1 MKCSHCQLEFKES
14 ELFKEVINHKELYFC
29 CTGCARVYAL
39 LLDLNL
45 ESFYDKLNDSTL
57 APVTPQ
63 DSMSALELEQA
74 LEENNK
80 GDFILNLLL
89 EKTHCNA
96 CLWLNQKVLE
106 RLKGV
111 KKVSVNF
118 TTHHLQI
125 VFDKSLNPKEIVQKI
140 ESLGYGAKI
149 YNAKNY
155 ALKAQK
161 EQRSYLLTLSVGFFA
176 TMNLMFIAIAKYAS
190 YGGASYGGAS
200 YGGASYGG
208 ASYGAGMDK
217 LMQRNLDLV
226 SLFLSL
232 LVLVVVGRFFIKGAF
247 YGLKNGVLGMD
258 LSVSFGALSAFV
270 YSIYAMLVS
279 QETYFEASSTILTLV
294 FGSKFLEL
302 KAKLFANEK
311 CLALESHEIHSVIVV
326 ENGKQIEKHPKDVAI
341 GSVVLV
347 PSGAKIALDGVL
359 LNHASV
365 DASLISGEFKPLEL
379 GVNDQILG
387 GYVNVGV
394 PFSYQVSADFQ
405 NSRLSSL
412 LETLKKSF
420 LEKPLIES
428 SANKIADI
436 FSKAVLFLAFISF
449 LLWQFGLGGNFEK
462 ALMVCISVLVIS
474 CPCAFALATP
484 IALVIGV
491 FKNPLIV
498 FKEALFLE
506 TLAKVKKIFIDKTG
520 TLTQKEVLLK
530 EKIIYEEFD
539 ERLLKS
545 LLKVREHL
553 AHSAILK
560 SLDSDEVSL
569 EKIEFFAHGLKANYH
584 NETLLV
590 GSLKF
595 LNAMGVNIKAKES
608 ANIMVGFAKN
618 KTLCALFI
626 LEERL
631 KNNAKEVIQ
640 FLQNKGLELEILS
653 GDNESS
659 VKECAKKLGISN
671 YHANLTPEDKAQ
683 IINSYKGVCA
693 MIGDGNNDALALKQ
707 ASVSLGFEK
716 SALSKSAC
724 DILLLEENLSLLRK
738 AFDNAQKVYQVVLQN
753 IVLSLIY
760 NAILIPVAMLG
771 YINPLI
777 ASLSMSASSLLVV
790 LNSLRLKRS

>member
-57 APVTPQ
+57 APVKPQ

-155 ALKAQK
+155 ALKTQK

-190 YGGASYGGAS
+190 YGSASYGS
-200 YGGASYGG
+200 

-302 KAKLFANEK
+302 KARLFANEK

-341 GSVVLV
+341 GSVVWV
-347 PSGAKIALDGVL
+347 PSGAKIALDGAL
-359 LNHASV
+359 LNSASV

-379 GVNDQILG
+379 EVNDQILG
-387 GYVNVGV
+387 GYVNVGA
-394 PFSYQVSADFQ
+394 PFSYQVSANFQ

-608 ANIMVGFAKN
+608 ANIVVGFAKN

-640 FLQNKGLELEILS
+640 ALQDKGLELEILS
-653 GDNESS
+653 GDNENS

-671 YHANLTPEDKAQ
+671 YCANLTPEDKAQ
-683 IINSYKGVCA
+683 IISSYKGVCA

-724 DILLLEENLSLLRK
+724 DILLLEEDLSLLKK

-777 ASLSMSASSLLVV
+777 ASLSMSGSSLLVV

>member
-39 LLDLNL
+39 LSDLNL

-80 GDFILNLLL
+80 SDFILNLLL

-190 YGGASYGGAS
+190 YG
-200 YGGASYGG
+200 
-208 ASYGAGMDK
+208 AGMDK

-302 KAKLFANEK
+302 KARLFANEK

-379 GVNDQILG
+379 EVNDQILG

-394 PFSYQVSADFQ
+394 PFSYQVSTNFQ

-545 LLKVREHL
+545 LLKTREHL

-683 IINSYKGVCA
+683 IISSYKGVCA

-724 DILLLEENLSLLRK
+724 DILLLEEDLSLLKK

>member
-29 CTGCARVYAL
+29 CMGCARVYAL

-80 GDFILNLLL
+80 SDFILNLLL

-106 RLKGV
+106 RLNGV

-125 VFDKSLNPKEIVQKI
+125 VFDKSLNPKEIIQKI

-190 YGGASYGGAS
+190 YGSTSYGTASYS
-200 YGGASYGG
+200 S
-208 ASYGAGMDK
+208 GMDK

-270 YSIYAMLVS
+270 YSLYAMLVS

-302 KAKLFANEK
+302 KARLFANEK

-341 GSVVLV
+341 GSVVWV

-359 LNHASV
+359 LNNASV

-379 GVNDQILG
+379 GVNDLILG

-394 PFSYQVSADFQ
+394 PFSYQVSATFQ

-428 SANKIADI
+428 SANQIADI
-436 FSKAVLFLAFISF
+436 FSKAVLFLAFVSF

-530 EKIIYEEFD
+530 EKIIHEEFD

-545 LLKVREHL
+545 LLKTREHL
-553 AHSAILK
+553 AHSSILK
-560 SLDSDEVSL
+560 TLNGDEVDL
-569 EKIEFFAHGLKANYH
+569 EKIEFFAHGLKANYQ

-595 LNAMGVNIKAKES
+595 LNAMGVDIKTKES

-631 KNNAKEVIQ
+631 KTNAKEVIQ
-640 FLQNKGLELEILS
+640 ALQNQGLELEILS

-659 VKECAKKLGISN
+659 VKECAKKLGISK

-683 IINSYKGVCA
+683 IISSYKGVCA
-693 MIGDGNNDALALKQ
+693 MVGDGNNDALALKQ

-724 DILLLEENLSLLRK
+724 DILLLEEDLSLLEK

-760 NAILIPVAMLG
+760 NAVLIPVAMLG

>member
-14 ELFKEVINHKELYFC
+14 ELFKEVIHHKELYFC
-29 CTGCARVYAL
+29 CAGCARVYAL

-125 VFDKSLNPKEIVQKI
+125 VFDKSLNPKEIIQKI

-200 YGGASYGG
+200 YGS
-208 ASYGAGMDK
+208 GMDK

-270 YSIYAMLVS
+270 YSVYAMLVS

-302 KAKLFANEK
+302 KARLFANEK

-326 ENGKQIEKHPKDVAI
+326 ENGKQVEKHPKDVAI
-341 GSVVLV
+341 GSVVWV

-359 LNHASV
+359 LSNASV

-379 GVNDQILG
+379 GVNDPILG

-394 PFSYQVSADFQ
+394 PFSYQVSANFQ

-428 SANKIADI
+428 STNQIADI
-436 FSKAVLFLAFISF
+436 FSKAVLFLAFVSF

-530 EKIIYEEFD
+530 EKIIYKEFD

-545 LLKVREHL
+545 LLKTREHL

-560 SLDSDEVSL
+560 TLDGDEVSL
-569 EKIEFFAHGLKANYH
+569 EKIEFFAHGLKASYQNQ
-584 NETLLV
+584 TLLV

-595 LNAMGVNIKAKES
+595 LNAMGVDIKTKES

-631 KNNAKEVIQ
+631 KANAKEVIQ
-640 FLQNKGLELEILS
+640 ALQNKGLELEILS

-659 VKECAKKLGISN
+659 VKECAKKLGISK
-671 YHANLTPEDKAQ
+671 YHAHLTPEDKAQ
-683 IINSYKGVCA
+683 IISSYQGVCA
-693 MIGDGNNDALALKQ
+693 MIGDGNNDALALKK

-724 DILLLEENLSLLRK
+724 DILLLEEDLSLLEK
-738 AFDNAQKVYQVVLQN
+738 AFHNAQKVYQVVLQN

-760 NAILIPVAMLG
+760 NAVLIPVAMLG

-777 ASLSMSASSLLVV
+777 ASLSMSTSSLLVV

>member
-14 ELFKEVINHKELYFC
+14 ELFKETINHRELHFC
-29 CTGCARVYAL
+29 CAGCARVYAL

-80 GDFILNLLL
+80 GELILNLLL

-125 VFDKSLNPKEIVQKI
+125 VFEKSLDPKEIIQKI

-149 YNAKNY
+149 YNAQNY
-155 ALKAQK
+155 TLKAQK

-190 YGGASYGGAS
+190 YGSASYGTAS
-200 YGGASYGG
+200 YS
-208 ASYGAGMDK
+208 SGMDK

-270 YSIYAMLVS
+270 YSLYAMLVS

-302 KAKLFANEK
+302 KARLFANEK

-341 GSVVLV
+341 GSVVWV

-359 LNHASV
+359 LNNASV

-379 GVNDQILG
+379 GVNDPILG

-394 PFSYQVSADFQ
+394 PFSYQVSATFQ

-420 LEKPLIES
+420 LEKSLIES
-428 SANKIADI
+428 SANQIADI
-436 FSKAVLFLAFISF
+436 FSKAVLFLAFVSF

-462 ALMVCISVLVIS
+462 ALMVCVSVLVIS

-530 EKIIYEEFD
+530 EKIIHEEFD

-545 LLKVREHL
+545 LLKTREHL

-560 SLDSDEVSL
+560 TLNGDEVDL
-569 EKIEFFAHGLKANYH
+569 EKIEFFAHGLKASYQ

-595 LNAMGVNIKAKES
+595 LNAMGVDLKVKES

-631 KNNAKEVIQ
+631 KANAKEVIQ
-640 FLQNKGLELEILS
+640 ALQNKGLELEILS

-659 VKECAKKLGISN
+659 VKECAKKLGISK
-671 YHANLTPEDKAQ
+671 YHAHLTPEDKVQ
-683 IINSYKGVCA
+683 IISSYRGVCA
-693 MIGDGNNDALALKQ
+693 MVGDGNNDALALKK

-724 DILLLEENLSLLRK
+724 DILLLEEDLSLLEK
-738 AFDNAQKVYQVVLQN
+738 AFHNAQKVYQVVLQN

-760 NAILIPVAMLG
+760 NAVLIPVAMLG

>member
-80 GDFILNLLL
+80 SDFILNLLL

-106 RLKGV
+106 RLGGV

-125 VFDKSLNPKEIVQKI
+125 VFEKSLDPKEIVQKI

-200 YGGASYGG
+200 YGGASYG
-208 ASYGAGMDK
+208 SGMDK

-270 YSIYAMLVS
+270 YSLYAMLVS

-302 KAKLFANEK
+302 KARLFANEK

-341 GSVVLV
+341 GSVVWV

-359 LNHASV
+359 LNNASV

-379 GVNDQILG
+379 EVNDPILG

-394 PFSYQVSADFQ
+394 PFSYQVSANFQ
-405 NSRLSSL
+405 NSRLSGL

-428 SANKIADI
+428 SANQIADI
-436 FSKAVLFLAFISF
+436 FSKAVLFLAFVSF
-449 LLWQFGLGGNFEK
+449 LLWQFGLGGDFEK

-545 LLKVREHL
+545 LLKTREHL

-560 SLDSDEVSL
+560 SLDGDEVNL
-569 EKIEFFAHGLKANYH
+569 EKIEFFAHGLKASYQ

-608 ANIMVGFAKN
+608 TNIMVGFAKN

-631 KNNAKEVIQ
+631 KANAKEVIQ
-640 FLQNKGLELEILS
+640 ALQNQGLELEILS

-659 VKECAKKLGISN
+659 VKECAKKLGISK

-683 IINSYKGVCA
+683 IISSYKGVCA

-724 DILLLEENLSLLRK
+724 DILLLEEDLSLLEK
-738 AFDNAQKVYQVVLQN
+738 AFHNAQKVYQVVLQN

-790 LNSLRLKRS
+790 LNSLRLKRT

>member
-14 ELFKEVINHKELYFC
+14 ELFKEVIHHKELYFC
-29 CTGCARVYAL
+29 CTGCARVYTL

-125 VFDKSLNPKEIVQKI
+125 VFDKSLNPKEIIQKI

-155 ALKAQK
+155 TLKAQK

-190 YGGASYGGAS
+190 YGS
-200 YGGASYGG
+200 
-208 ASYGAGMDK
+208 GMDK

-302 KAKLFANEK
+302 KARLFANEK

-326 ENGKQIEKHPKDVAI
+326 ENDKQIEKHPKDVAI
-341 GSVVLV
+341 GSVVWV

-359 LNHASV
+359 LNSASV

-379 GVNDQILG
+379 GVNDPILG

-394 PFSYQVSADFQ
+394 PFSYQVSANFQ

-428 SANKIADI
+428 SANQIADI
-436 FSKAVLFLAFISF
+436 FSKAVLFLAFVSF

-539 ERLLKS
+539 GRLLKS
-545 LLKVREHL
+545 LLKTREHL
-553 AHSAILK
+553 AHNAILK
-560 SLDSDEVSL
+560 TLDGDEVSL
-569 EKIEFFAHGLKANYH
+569 EKIEFFAHGLKANYQ

-595 LNAMGVNIKAKES
+595 LKSMGVDLKTKES

-631 KNNAKEVIQ
+631 KANAKEVIQ
-640 FLQNKGLELEILS
+640 ALQNKGLELEILS

-659 VKECAKKLGISN
+659 VKECAKKLGISK
-671 YHANLTPEDKAQ
+671 YHAHLTPEDKAQ
-683 IINSYKGVCA
+683 IISSYQGVCA
-693 MIGDGNNDALALKQ
+693 MVGDGNNDALALKQ

-716 SALSKSAC
+716 STLSKSAC
-724 DILLLEENLSLLRK
+724 DILLLEEDLSLLEK
-738 AFDNAQKVYQVVLQN
+738 AFHNAQKVYQVVLQN

-790 LNSLRLKRS
+790 LNSLRLKRT

>member
-39 LLDLNL
+39 LSDLNL

-80 GDFILNLLL
+80 SDFILNLLL

-190 YGGASYGGAS
+190 YG
-200 YGGASYGG
+200 
-208 ASYGAGMDK
+208 AGMDK

-302 KAKLFANEK
+302 KARLFANEK

-326 ENGKQIEKHPKDVAI
+326 ENGKQIEKHPKDVAV

-347 PSGAKIALDGVL
+347 PSGTKIALDGVL
-359 LNHASV
+359 LNSASV

-394 PFSYQVSADFQ
+394 PFSYQVSANFQ

-462 ALMVCISVLVIS
+462 ALMACISVLVIS

-560 SLDSDEVSL
+560 SLDSDEVGL
-569 EKIEFFAHGLKANYH
+569 EKIEFFAHGLKADYH
-584 NETLLV
+584 DETLLV

-683 IINSYKGVCA
+683 TISSYKGVCA

-724 DILLLEENLSLLRK
+724 DILLLEEDLSLLKK

-777 ASLSMSASSLLVV
+777 ASLSMSTSSLLVV

>member
-80 GDFILNLLL
+80 SELILNLLL

-125 VFDKSLNPKEIVQKI
+125 VFDKSLNPKEIIQKI

-190 YGGASYGGAS
+190 YGSASYGGAS
-200 YGGASYGG
+200 YGT
-208 ASYGAGMDK
+208 GMDK

-247 YGLKNGVLGMD
+247 YGIKNGVLGMD

-270 YSIYAMLVS
+270 YSLYAMLVS

-302 KAKLFANEK
+302 KARLFANEK

-326 ENGKQIEKHPKDVAI
+326 EKDKQIEKHPKDVAI
-341 GSVVLV
+341 GSVVWV

-359 LNHASV
+359 LNNASV

-379 GVNDQILG
+379 GVNDPILG

-394 PFSYQVSADFQ
+394 PFSYQVSATFQ

-428 SANKIADI
+428 SANQIADI
-436 FSKAVLFLAFISF
+436 FSKAVLFLAFVSF
-449 LLWQFGLGGNFEK
+449 LLWQFGLGGSFEK

-545 LLKVREHL
+545 LLKTKEHL
-553 AHSAILK
+553 AHNAILK
-560 SLDSDEVSL
+560 TLHVDEVNL
-569 EKIEFFAHGLKANYH
+569 EKIEFFAHGLKASYQ

-618 KTLCALFI
+618 ETLCALFI

-631 KNNAKEVIQ
+631 KANAKEVIQ
-640 FLQNKGLELEILS
+640 ALQNKGLELEILS

-659 VKECAKKLGISN
+659 VKECAKKLGISK
-671 YHANLTPEDKAQ
+671 YHAHLTPEDKAQ
-683 IINSYKGVCA
+683 IISSYKGVCA

-724 DILLLEENLSLLRK
+724 DILLLEEDLSLLEK
-738 AFDNAQKVYQVVLQN
+738 AFHNAQKVYQVVLQN

-790 LNSLRLKRS
+790 LNSLRLKCS

>member
-14 ELFKEVINHKELYFC
+14 ELFKETINHKELHFC

-63 DSMSALELEQA
+63 DPMNILELEQA

-80 GDFILNLLL
+80 SDFILNLLL

-106 RLKGV
+106 RLSGV

-125 VFDKSLNPKEIVQKI
+125 VFDKSLNPKEIIQKI

-190 YGGASYGGAS
+190 YGS
-200 YGGASYGG
+200 
-208 ASYGAGMDK
+208 GMDK

-270 YSIYAMLVS
+270 YSVYAMLVS

-302 KAKLFANEK
+302 KARLFANEK

-341 GSVVLV
+341 GSVVWV

-359 LNHASV
+359 LSNASV

-379 GVNDQILG
+379 GVNDPILG

-394 PFSYQVSADFQ
+394 PFSYQVSANFQ

-428 SANKIADI
+428 SANQIADI
-436 FSKAVLFLAFISF
+436 FSKAVLFLAFVSF

-539 ERLLKS
+539 GRLLKS
-545 LLKVREHL
+545 LLKTREHL

-560 SLDSDEVSL
+560 SLDGDEVNL
-569 EKIEFFAHGLKANYH
+569 EKIEFFAHGLKASYQ

-595 LNAMGVNIKAKES
+595 LNAMGVDLKVKEG

-631 KNNAKEVIQ
+631 KANAKEVIQ
-640 FLQNKGLELEILS
+640 ALQNKGLELEILS

-659 VKECAKKLGISN
+659 VKECAKKLGISK
-671 YHANLTPEDKAQ
+671 YHAHLTPEDKAQ
-683 IINSYKGVCA
+683 IISSYKGVCA
-693 MIGDGNNDALALKQ
+693 MVGDGNNDALALKQ

-724 DILLLEENLSLLRK
+724 DILLLEEDLSLLEK
-738 AFDNAQKVYQVVLQN
+738 AFHNAQKVYQVVLQN

-777 ASLSMSASSLLVV
+777 ASLSMSGSSLLVV
-790 LNSLRLKRS
+790 LNSLRLKHS

>member
-14 ELFKEVINHKELYFC
+14 ELFKETINYKELHFC

-63 DSMSALELEQA
+63 DPMNILELEQA

-80 GDFILNLLL
+80 GELILNLLL

-125 VFDKSLNPKEIVQKI
+125 VFDRSLNPKEIIQKI

-149 YNAKNY
+149 YNAQNY
-155 ALKAQK
+155 TLKAQK

-190 YGGASYGGAS
+190 YGSASYGGAN
-200 YGGASYGG
+200 YGT
-208 ASYGAGMDK
+208 GMDK

-270 YSIYAMLVS
+270 YSVYAMLVS

-302 KAKLFANEK
+302 KARLFANEK
-311 CLALESHEIHSVIVV
+311 CLALESHEIHSVIIV

-341 GSVVLV
+341 GSVVWV

-379 GVNDQILG
+379 GVNDPILG

-394 PFSYQVSADFQ
+394 PFSYQVSANFQ

-428 SANKIADI
+428 SANQIADI
-436 FSKAVLFLAFISF
+436 FSKAVLFLAFVSF

-539 ERLLKS
+539 GRLLKS
-545 LLKVREHL
+545 LLKTREHL

-560 SLDSDEVSL
+560 SLDGDEVDL
-569 EKIEFFAHGLKANYH
+569 EKIEFFAHGLKANYQ

-595 LNAMGVNIKAKES
+595 LKSMGVDIKAKES
-608 ANIMVGFAKN
+608 ANIIVGFAKN

-631 KNNAKEVIQ
+631 KANAKEVIQ
-640 FLQNKGLELEILS
+640 ALQNKGLELEILS

-659 VKECAKKLGISN
+659 VKECAKKLGISK
-671 YHANLTPEDKAQ
+671 YHAHLTPEDKAQ
-683 IINSYKGVCA
+683 IISSYQGVCA
-693 MIGDGNNDALALKQ
+693 MVGDGNNDALALKQ

-724 DILLLEENLSLLRK
+724 DILLLEEDLSLLEK

-790 LNSLRLKRS
+790 LNSLRLKRT

>member
-14 ELFKEVINHKELYFC
+14 DLFKETINHKELHFC
-29 CTGCARVYAL
+29 CAGCARVYAL
-39 LLDLNL
+39 LTDLNL

-63 DSMSALELEQA
+63 DPMNILELEQA

-80 GDFILNLLL
+80 GELILNLLL

-125 VFDKSLNPKEIVQKI
+125 VFDKSLNPKEIIQKI

-149 YNAKNY
+149 YNVQNY
-155 ALKAQK
+155 TLKAQK

-190 YGGASYGGAS
+190 YGS
-200 YGGASYGG
+200 
-208 ASYGAGMDK
+208 ASYGAASYSSGMDK

-302 KAKLFANEK
+302 KARLFANEK

-341 GSVVLV
+341 GSVVWV

-359 LNHASV
+359 LNNASV

-379 GVNDQILG
+379 GVNDPILG

-394 PFSYQVSADFQ
+394 PFSYQVSANFQ

-428 SANKIADI
+428 SANQIADI
-436 FSKAVLFLAFISF
+436 FSKAVLFLAFVSF

-530 EKIIYEEFD
+530 EKIIYKEFD
-539 ERLLKS
+539 GRLLKS
-545 LLKVREHL
+545 LLKTREHL

-560 SLDSDEVSL
+560 TLNGDEVDL
-569 EKIEFFAHGLKANYH
+569 EKIEFFAHGLKANYQ

-595 LNAMGVNIKAKES
+595 LKSMGVDLKVKES

-631 KNNAKEVIQ
+631 KTNAKEVIQ
-640 FLQNKGLELEILS
+640 TLQNQGLELEILS

-659 VKECAKKLGISN
+659 VKECAKKLGISK

-683 IINSYKGVCA
+683 TISSYKGVCA
-693 MIGDGNNDALALKQ
+693 MVGDGNNDALALKK

-724 DILLLEENLSLLRK
+724 DILLLEEDLSLLEK
-738 AFDNAQKVYQVVLQN
+738 AFHNAQKVYQVVLQN

-760 NAILIPVAMLG
+760 NAVLIPVAMLG

>member
-63 DSMSALELEQA
+63 DSMNALELEQA

-80 GDFILNLLL
+80 SDFILNLLL

-190 YGGASYGGAS
+190 YGGASYGGANH
-200 YGGASYGG
+200 
-208 ASYGAGMDK
+208 GAGMDK

-247 YGLKNGVLGMD
+247 YGLKNDVLGMD

-270 YSIYAMLVS
+270 YSVYAMLVS

-302 KAKLFANEK
+302 KARLFANEK

-326 ENGKQIEKHPKDVAI
+326 ENGKQTEKHPKDVAI
-341 GSVVLV
+341 GSVVWV

-379 GVNDQILG
+379 GVNDPILG
-387 GYVNVGV
+387 GYVNVGA
-394 PFSYQVSADFQ
+394 PFSYQVSANFQ

-436 FSKAVLFLAFISF
+436 FSKAVLFLAFVSF

-545 LLKVREHL
+545 LLKTREHL

-560 SLDSDEVSL
+560 SLDGDEVSL
-569 EKIEFFAHGLKANYH
+569 ETIEFFAHGLKASYQ

-618 KTLCALFI
+618 ETLCALFI

-631 KNNAKEVIQ
+631 KANAKEVVQ
-640 FLQNKGLELEILS
+640 ALQNKGLELEILS

-659 VKECAKKLGISN
+659 VKECAKKLGISK
-671 YHANLTPEDKAQ
+671 YHAHLTPEDKAQ
-683 IINSYKGVCA
+683 IISSYKGVCA
-693 MIGDGNNDALALKQ
+693 MVGDGNNDALALKQ

-724 DILLLEENLSLLRK
+724 DILLLEEDLSLLKK

-760 NAILIPVAMLG
+760 NAVLIPVAMLG

>member
-14 ELFKEVINHKELYFC
+14 ELFKEVINHKELHFC

-63 DSMSALELEQA
+63 DSMNALELEQA

-80 GDFILNLLL
+80 SDFILNLLL

-106 RLKGV
+106 RLSGV

-125 VFDKSLNPKEIVQKI
+125 VFDKSLNPKEIIQKI

-200 YGGASYGG
+200 YGT
-208 ASYGAGMDK
+208 GMDK

-270 YSIYAMLVS
+270 YSVYAMLVS

-302 KAKLFANEK
+302 KARLFANEK

-326 ENGKQIEKHPKDVAI
+326 EKDKQIEKHPKDVAI
-341 GSVVLV
+341 GSVVWV

-359 LNHASV
+359 LNNASV

-379 GVNDQILG
+379 GVNDPILG
-387 GYVNVGV
+387 GYVNVGA
-394 PFSYQVSADFQ
+394 PFSYQVSANFQ
-405 NSRLSSL
+405 NSRLSGL

-428 SANKIADI
+428 SANQIADI

-449 LLWQFGLGGNFEK
+449 LLWQFGLGGDFEK

-530 EKIIYEEFD
+530 EKIIYKEFD

-545 LLKVREHL
+545 LLKTREHL
-553 AHSAILK
+553 AHNAILK
-560 SLDSDEVSL
+560 TLNSDEVNL
-569 EKIEFFAHGLKANYH
+569 EKIEFFAHGLKANYQ

-595 LNAMGVNIKAKES
+595 LNAMGVNIKTKES

-631 KNNAKEVIQ
+631 KANAKEVIQ
-640 FLQNKGLELEILS
+640 ALQNKGLELEILS

-659 VKECAKKLGISN
+659 VKECAKKLGISK
-671 YHANLTPEDKAQ
+671 YHAHLTPEDKAQ
-683 IINSYKGVCA
+683 IVSSYQGVCA
-693 MIGDGNNDALALKQ
+693 MVGDGNNDALALKQ

-724 DILLLEENLSLLRK
+724 DILLLEEDLSLLEK
-738 AFDNAQKVYQVVLQN
+738 AFHNAQKVYQVVLQN

-790 LNSLRLKRS
+790 LNSLRLKRP

>member
-14 ELFKEVINHKELYFC
+14 ELFKETINHKELYFC

-106 RLKGV
+106 RLSGV

-125 VFDKSLNPKEIVQKI
+125 VFDKSLNPKEIIQKI

-149 YNAKNY
+149 YNAQNY
-155 ALKAQK
+155 TLKVQK

-190 YGGASYGGAS
+190 YGS
-200 YGGASYGG
+200 
-208 ASYGAGMDK
+208 GMDK

-270 YSIYAMLVS
+270 YSLYAMLVS

-302 KAKLFANEK
+302 KARLFANEK
-311 CLALESHEIHSVIVV
+311 CLALESHEIHSVIIV
-326 ENGKQIEKHPKDVAI
+326 EKDKQIEKHPKDVAI
-341 GSVVLV
+341 GSVVWV

-379 GVNDQILG
+379 GVNDPILG

-394 PFSYQVSADFQ
+394 PFSYQVSATFQ
-405 NSRLSSL
+405 NSRLSGL

-428 SANKIADI
+428 STNQIADI
-436 FSKAVLFLAFISF
+436 FSKAVLFLAFVSF
-449 LLWQFGLGGNFEK
+449 LLWQFGLGGDFEK

-530 EKIIYEEFD
+530 EKIIYEGFD

-545 LLKVREHL
+545 LLKTREHL

-560 SLDSDEVSL
+560 SLDGDEVSL
-569 EKIEFFAHGLKANYH
+569 EKIEFFAHGLKANYR

-631 KNNAKEVIQ
+631 KNNAKEVVQ
-640 FLQNKGLELEILS
+640 ALQNKGLELEILS

-659 VKECAKKLGISN
+659 VKECAKKLGISK
-671 YHANLTPEDKAQ
+671 YHAHLTPEDKAQ
-683 IINSYKGVCA
+683 VISSYQGVCA
-693 MIGDGNNDALALKQ
+693 MVGDGNNDALALKQ

-724 DILLLEENLSLLRK
+724 DILLLEEDLSLLEK

>member
-39 LLDLNL
+39 LSDLNL

-63 DSMSALELEQA
+63 DSMSALELEQT

-106 RLKGV
+106 RLSGV

-125 VFDKSLNPKEIVQKI
+125 VFEKSLNPKEIIQKI

-190 YGGASYGGAS
+190 YGGASYGGAN
-200 YGGASYGG
+200 YGT
-208 ASYGAGMDK
+208 GMDK

-302 KAKLFANEK
+302 KARLFANEK

-347 PSGAKIALDGVL
+347 PSGAKIALDGAL

-394 PFSYQVSADFQ
+394 PFSYQVSANFQ

-436 FSKAVLFLAFISF
+436 FSKVVLFLAFISF

-560 SLDSDEVSL
+560 SLDSDEVHL

-618 KTLCALFI
+618 KTLCALFV

-640 FLQNKGLELEILS
+640 ALQDKGLELEILS
-653 GDNESS
+653 GDNENS
-659 VKECAKKLGISN
+659 VKECAKKLGISK
-671 YHANLTPEDKAQ
+671 YHAHLTPEDKAQ
-683 IINSYKGVCA
+683 TISSYKGVCA
-693 MIGDGNNDALALKQ
+693 MVGDGNNDALALKQ

-724 DILLLEENLSLLRK
+724 DILLLEEDLSLLKK

>member
-14 ELFKEVINHKELYFC
+14 DLFKETINHKELYFC

-63 DSMSALELEQA
+63 DSMNALELEQA

-80 GDFILNLLL
+80 GELILNLLL

-155 ALKAQK
+155 TLKAQK

-190 YGGASYGGAS
+190 YGSASYGGAS
-200 YGGASYGG
+200 YGT
-208 ASYGAGMDK
+208 GMDK

-294 FGSKFLEL
+294 FDSKFLEL
-302 KAKLFANEK
+302 KARLFANEK

-341 GSVVLV
+341 GSVVWV

-359 LNHASV
+359 LNSASV

-379 GVNDQILG
+379 GVNDPILG

-394 PFSYQVSADFQ
+394 PFSYQVSANFQ

-420 LEKPLIES
+420 LEKPLIEG

-436 FSKAVLFLAFISF
+436 FSKAVLFLAFVSF
-449 LLWQFGLGGNFEK
+449 LLWQFGLGGDFEK

-506 TLAKVKKIFIDKTG
+506 TLAKVEKIFIDKTG

-539 ERLLKS
+539 GRLLKS
-545 LLKVREHL
+545 LLKTREHL

-560 SLDSDEVSL
+560 SLDSDEVNL
-569 EKIEFFAHGLKANYH
+569 ETIEFFAHGLKASYQ

-595 LNAMGVNIKAKES
+595 LNAMGVDTPMKES

-631 KNNAKEVIQ
+631 KNNAKEVVQ
-640 FLQNKGLELEILS
+640 ALQNKGLELEILS

-659 VKECAKKLGISN
+659 VKECAKKLGISK
-671 YHANLTPEDKAQ
+671 YHAHLTPEDKAQ
-683 IINSYKGVCA
+683 IISSYKGVCA
-693 MIGDGNNDALALKQ
+693 MVGDGNNDALALKQ

-724 DILLLEENLSLLRK
+724 DILLLEEDLSLLKK

-777 ASLSMSASSLLVV
+777 ASLSMSGSSLLVV

>member
-80 GDFILNLLL
+80 SDFILNLLL

-190 YGGASYGGAS
+190 YGGASYGS
-200 YGGASYGG
+200 

-302 KAKLFANEK
+302 KARLFANEK

-326 ENGKQIEKHPKDVAI
+326 ENGKQIEKHPKDVAV
-341 GSVVLV
+341 GSIVLV

-359 LNHASV
+359 LNNASV

-379 GVNDQILG
+379 GVNDPILG
-387 GYVNVGV
+387 GYVNVGA
-394 PFSYQVSADFQ
+394 PFSYQVSANFQ
-405 NSRLSSL
+405 NSRLSGL

-506 TLAKVKKIFIDKTG
+506 TLAKVEKIFIDKTG

-545 LLKVREHL
+545 LLKTREHL

-560 SLDSDEVSL
+560 SLDGDEVSL
-569 EKIEFFAHGLKANYH
+569 ETIEFFAHGLKASYH

-631 KNNAKEVIQ
+631 KNNAKEVVQ
-640 FLQNKGLELEILS
+640 ALQNKGLELEILS
-653 GDNESS
+653 GDNENS
-659 VKECAKKLGISN
+659 VKECAKKLGISK

-683 IINSYKGVCA
+683 IISSYKGVCA

-724 DILLLEENLSLLRK
+724 DILLLEEDLSLLKK
-738 AFDNAQKVYQVVLQN
+738 AFDNAQKVYQVVLEN

>member
-80 GDFILNLLL
+80 SDFILNLLL

-106 RLKGV
+106 RLSGV

-125 VFDKSLNPKEIVQKI
+125 VFDKSLNPKEIIQKI

-161 EQRSYLLTLSVGFFA
+161 EQRSYLLTLGVGFFA

-190 YGGASYGGAS
+190 YGS
-200 YGGASYGG
+200 
-208 ASYGAGMDK
+208 GMDK

-302 KAKLFANEK
+302 KARLFANEK

-326 ENGKQIEKHPKDVAI
+326 EKDKQIEKHPKDVAI
-341 GSVVLV
+341 GSVVWV

-359 LNHASV
+359 LNNASV

-379 GVNDQILG
+379 GVNDPILG

-394 PFSYQVSADFQ
+394 PFSYQVSANFQ
-405 NSRLSSL
+405 NSRLSGL

-449 LLWQFGLGGNFEK
+449 LLWQFGLGGSFEK

-506 TLAKVKKIFIDKTG
+506 TLAKVEKIFIDKTG

-530 EKIIYEEFD
+530 EKIIYKEFD
-539 ERLLKS
+539 GRLLKS

-553 AHSAILK
+553 AHNAILK
-560 SLDSDEVSL
+560 TLNSDEVNL
-569 EKIEFFAHGLKANYH
+569 EKIEFFAHGLKASYQ

-631 KNNAKEVIQ
+631 KANAKEVVQ
-640 FLQNKGLELEILS
+640 ALQNQGLELEILS

-659 VKECAKKLGISN
+659 VKQCAKKLGISK
-671 YHANLTPEDKAQ
+671 YHAHLTPEDKAQ
-683 IINSYKGVCA
+683 IVSSYKGVCA

-724 DILLLEENLSLLRK
+724 DILLLEEDLSLLEK

-771 YINPLI
+771 YINPLV
-777 ASLSMSASSLLVV
+777 ASLSMSTSSLLVV

>member
-29 CTGCARVYAL
+29 CAGCTRVYAL

-80 GDFILNLLL
+80 SDFILNLLL

-125 VFDKSLNPKEIVQKI
+125 VFDKSLNPKEIIQKI

-155 ALKAQK
+155 TLKAQK

-190 YGGASYGGAS
+190 YGSTSYGGAS
-200 YGGASYGG
+200 YGS
-208 ASYGAGMDK
+208 GMDK

-270 YSIYAMLVS
+270 YSVYAMLVS

-302 KAKLFANEK
+302 KARLFANEK

-326 ENGKQIEKHPKDVAI
+326 ENGKQTEKHPKDVAI
-341 GSVVLV
+341 GSVVWV

-359 LNHASV
+359 LNNASV

-379 GVNDQILG
+379 GINDPILG

-394 PFSYQVSADFQ
+394 PFSYQVSATFQ

-428 SANKIADI
+428 SANQIADI
-436 FSKAVLFLAFISF
+436 FSKAVLFLAFVSF
-449 LLWQFGLGGNFEK
+449 LLWQFGLGGDFEK

-530 EKIIYEEFD
+530 EKIIYEKFD

-545 LLKVREHL
+545 LLKTKEHL
-553 AHSAILK
+553 AHNAILK
-560 SLDSDEVSL
+560 TLDSDEVNL
-569 EKIEFFAHGLKANYH
+569 EKIEFFAHGLKANYQ

-631 KNNAKEVIQ
+631 KANAKEVIQ
-640 FLQNKGLELEILS
+640 ALQNQGLELEILS

-659 VKECAKKLGISN
+659 VKECAKKLGISK
-671 YHANLTPEDKAQ
+671 YHAHLTPEDKAQ
-683 IINSYKGVCA
+683 IVSSYKGVCA

-716 SALSKSAC
+716 SALSKSTC
-724 DILLLEENLSLLRK
+724 DILLLEEDLSLLEK
-738 AFDNAQKVYQVVLQN
+738 AFHNAQKVYQVVLQN

>member
-45 ESFYDKLNDSTL
+45 EGFYDKLNDSTL

-63 DSMSALELEQA
+63 DSMSVLELEQA
-74 LEENNK
+74 IEENNK
-80 GDFILNLLL
+80 GELILNLLL

-106 RLKGV
+106 RLSGV

-125 VFDKSLNPKEIVQKI
+125 VFDKSLNPKEIIQKI

-190 YGGASYGGAS
+190 YGGASYGGAN
-200 YGGASYGG
+200 YGS
-208 ASYGAGMDK
+208 GMDK

-270 YSIYAMLVS
+270 YSVYAMLVS

-302 KAKLFANEK
+302 KARLFANEK

-326 ENGKQIEKHPKDVAI
+326 EKDKQIEKHPKDVAI
-341 GSVVLV
+341 GSVVWV

-379 GVNDQILG
+379 GVNDPILG
-387 GYVNVGV
+387 GYVNVGA
-394 PFSYQVSADFQ
+394 PFSYQVSANFQ

-436 FSKAVLFLAFISF
+436 FSKVVLFLAFVSF

-498 FKEALFLE
+498 FKESLFLE

-539 ERLLKS
+539 GRLLKS
-545 LLKVREHL
+545 LLKTREHL

-560 SLDSDEVSL
+560 TLDGDEINL
-569 EKIEFFAHGLKANYH
+569 EKIEFFAHGLKANYQ

-595 LNAMGVNIKAKES
+595 LNAMGVGIKTKES

-631 KNNAKEVIQ
+631 KANAKEVIQ
-640 FLQNKGLELEILS
+640 ALQNKGLELEILS

-659 VKECAKKLGISN
+659 VKECAKKLGISK

-683 IINSYKGVCA
+683 IVSSYQGVCA

-724 DILLLEENLSLLRK
+724 DILLLEEDLSLLEK
-738 AFDNAQKVYQVVLQN
+738 AFHNAQKVYQVVLQN

-790 LNSLRLKRS
+790 LNSLRLKHS

>member
-63 DSMSALELEQA
+63 DPMNILELEQA

-80 GDFILNLLL
+80 SELILNLLL

-125 VFDKSLNPKEIVQKI
+125 VFDKSLNPKEIIQKI

-149 YNAKNY
+149 YNAQNY

-190 YGGASYGGAS
+190 YGSASYGGAS
-200 YGGASYGG
+200 YGT
-208 ASYGAGMDK
+208 GMDK

-247 YGLKNGVLGMD
+247 YGIKNGVLGMD

-270 YSIYAMLVS
+270 YSLYAMLVS

-302 KAKLFANEK
+302 KARLFANEK

-326 ENGKQIEKHPKDVAI
+326 EKDKQIEKHPKDVAI
-341 GSVVLV
+341 GSVVWV

-359 LNHASV
+359 LNNASV

-379 GVNDQILG
+379 GVNDPILG

-394 PFSYQVSADFQ
+394 PFSYQVSATFQ

-428 SANKIADI
+428 SANQIADI
-436 FSKAVLFLAFISF
+436 FSKAVLFLAFVSF
-449 LLWQFGLGGNFEK
+449 LLWQFGLGGDFEK

-530 EKIIYEEFD
+530 EKIIYEGFD

-545 LLKVREHL
+545 LLKTREHL

-560 SLDSDEVSL
+560 SLHGDEVDL
-569 EKIEFFAHGLKANYH
+569 EQIEFFAHGLKANYQ

-595 LNAMGVNIKAKES
+595 LNAMGVDIKTKES

-631 KNNAKEVIQ
+631 KANAKEVVQ
-640 FLQNKGLELEILS
+640 ALQNKGLELEILS

-659 VKECAKKLGISN
+659 VKECAKKLGISK
-671 YHANLTPEDKAQ
+671 YHAHLTPEDKAQ
-683 IINSYKGVCA
+683 IVSSYKGVCA

-724 DILLLEENLSLLRK
+724 DILLLEEDLSLLEK
-738 AFDNAQKVYQVVLQN
+738 AFHNAQKVYQVVLQN

-777 ASLSMSASSLLVV
+777 ASLSMSGSSLLVV

>member
-14 ELFKEVINHKELYFC
+14 ELFKEVINHKELHFC

-63 DSMSALELEQA
+63 DSMNALELEQA

-80 GDFILNLLL
+80 SDFILNLLL

-200 YGGASYGG
+200 YG
-208 ASYGAGMDK
+208 AGMDK

-270 YSIYAMLVS
+270 YSFYAMLVS

-302 KAKLFANEK
+302 KARLFANEK
-311 CLALESHEIHSVIVV
+311 CLALESHEIHSVIIV
-326 ENGKQIEKHPKDVAI
+326 EKDKQTEKHPKDVAI
-341 GSVVLV
+341 GSVVWV

-359 LNHASV
+359 LSNASV

-379 GVNDQILG
+379 GVNDPILG

-394 PFSYQVSADFQ
+394 PFSYQVSANFQ

-449 LLWQFGLGGNFEK
+449 LLWQFGLGGDFEK

-545 LLKVREHL
+545 LLKTREHL
-553 AHSAILK
+553 AHNAILK
-560 SLDSDEVSL
+560 SLDGDEVSL
-569 EKIEFFAHGLKANYH
+569 EKVEFFAHGLKASYQ

-631 KNNAKEVIQ
+631 KNNAKEVVQ
-640 FLQNKGLELEILS
+640 ALQNKGLELEILS

-659 VKECAKKLGISN
+659 VKECAKKLGISK
-671 YHANLTPEDKAQ
+671 YHAHLTPEDKAQ
-683 IINSYKGVCA
+683 TISSYKGVCA
-693 MIGDGNNDALALKQ
+693 MVGDGNNDALALKQ

-724 DILLLEENLSLLRK
+724 DILLLEEDLSLLKK

>member
-1 MKCSHCQLEFKES
+1 MKCSHCQLEFKEN
-14 ELFKEVINHKELYFC
+14 ELFKETINHKELHFC
-29 CTGCARVYAL
+29 CAGCARVYAL

-80 GDFILNLLL
+80 SDFILNLLL

-125 VFDKSLNPKEIVQKI
+125 VFEKSLDPKEIIQKI

-149 YNAKNY
+149 YNAQNY

-190 YGGASYGGAS
+190 YGSTSYGSASYGT
-200 YGGASYGG
+200 
-208 ASYGAGMDK
+208 GMDK

-302 KAKLFANEK
+302 KARLFANEK
-311 CLALESHEIHSVIVV
+311 CLTLESHEIHSVIIV

-341 GSVVLV
+341 GSVVWV

-359 LNHASV
+359 LNNASV

-379 GVNDQILG
+379 GVNDPILG

-394 PFSYQVSADFQ
+394 PFSYQVSATFQ

-530 EKIIYEEFD
+530 EKIIHEEFD
-539 ERLLKS
+539 GRLLKS
-545 LLKVREHL
+545 LLKTREHL

-560 SLDSDEVSL
+560 TLDGDEVDL
-569 EKIEFFAHGLKANYH
+569 EKIEFFAHGLKANYQ

-595 LNAMGVNIKAKES
+595 LKSMGVGIKTKES

-631 KNNAKEVIQ
+631 KANAKEVIQ
-640 FLQNKGLELEILS
+640 ALQNQGLELEILS
-653 GDNESS
+653 GDNERS
-659 VKECAKKLGISN
+659 VKECAKKLGISK
-671 YHANLTPEDKAQ
+671 YHAHLTPEDKAQ
-683 IINSYKGVCA
+683 IVSSYQGVCA

-724 DILLLEENLSLLRK
+724 DILLLEEDLSLLEK
-738 AFDNAQKVYQVVLQN
+738 AFHNAQKVYQVVLQN

>member
-39 LLDLNL
+39 LSDLNL

-57 APVTPQ
+57 APVKPQ
-63 DSMSALELEQA
+63 DSMNALELEQA

-80 GDFILNLLL
+80 SDFILNLLL

-190 YGGASYGGAS
+190 YGSTSYGS
-200 YGGASYGG
+200 

-302 KAKLFANEK
+302 KARLFANEK

-347 PSGAKIALDGVL
+347 PSGAKIALDGAL

-387 GYVNVGV
+387 GYVNVGA
-394 PFSYQVSADFQ
+394 PFSYQVSANFQ

-545 LLKVREHL
+545 LLKTREHL

-560 SLDSDEVSL
+560 SLDSDEVHL

-618 KTLCALFI
+618 KTLCALFV

-631 KNNAKEVIQ
+631 KNNVKEVIQ
-640 FLQNKGLELEILS
+640 ALQNKGLELEILS
-653 GDNESS
+653 GDNENS

-671 YHANLTPEDKAQ
+671 YRANLTPEDKAQ
-683 IINSYKGVCA
+683 IISSYKGVCA

-724 DILLLEENLSLLRK
+724 DILLLEEDLSLLKK

>member
-63 DSMSALELEQA
+63 DSMSALELEQT

-80 GDFILNLLL
+80 SDFILNLLL

-190 YGGASYGGAS
+190 YG
-200 YGGASYGG
+200 
-208 ASYGAGMDK
+208 AGMDK

-302 KAKLFANEK
+302 KARLFANEK

-341 GSVVLV
+341 GSVVWV

-379 GVNDQILG
+379 EVNDQILG

-394 PFSYQVSADFQ
+394 PFSYQVSANFQ

-569 EKIEFFAHGLKANYH
+569 EKIEFFAHGLKADYH

-595 LNAMGVNIKAKES
+595 LNAMGVNIRAKES
-608 ANIMVGFAKN
+608 TNIMVGFAKN

-640 FLQNKGLELEILS
+640 ALQNKGLELEILS

-683 IINSYKGVCA
+683 IISSYKGVCA
-693 MIGDGNNDALALKQ
+693 MVGDGNNDALALKQ

-724 DILLLEENLSLLRK
+724 DILFLEEDLSLLKK

-777 ASLSMSASSLLVV
+777 ASLSMSTSSLLVV
-790 LNSLRLKRS
+790 LNSLRLKHS

>member
-14 ELFKEVINHKELYFC
+14 ELFKETINHKELHFC

-39 LLDLNL
+39 LTDLNL

-80 GDFILNLLL
+80 GELILNLLL

-125 VFDKSLNPKEIVQKI
+125 VFEKSLNPKEIIQKI
-140 ESLGYGAKI
+140 ESLGYGAKT
-149 YNAKNY
+149 YNAQNY

-190 YGGASYGGAS
+190 YGSASYGGAS
-200 YGGASYGG
+200 YGS
-208 ASYGAGMDK
+208 GMDK

-302 KAKLFANEK
+302 KARLFANEK

-341 GSVVLV
+341 GSVVWV

-359 LNHASV
+359 LNNASV

-379 GVNDQILG
+379 GVNDPILG

-394 PFSYQVSADFQ
+394 PFSYQVSATFQ

-428 SANKIADI
+428 SANQIADI
-436 FSKAVLFLAFISF
+436 FSKAVLFLAFVSF

-530 EKIIYEEFD
+530 EKIIHEEFD

-545 LLKVREHL
+545 LLKTREHL

-560 SLDSDEVSL
+560 SLHGDEVDL
-569 EKIEFFAHGLKANYH
+569 EKIEFFAHGLKASYQ

-595 LNAMGVNIKAKES
+595 LNAMGVGVKTKES

-631 KNNAKEVIQ
+631 KANAKEVIQ
-640 FLQNKGLELEILS
+640 ALQNQGLELEILS

-659 VKECAKKLGISN
+659 VKECAKKLGISK
-671 YHANLTPEDKAQ
+671 YHAHLTPEDKAQ
-683 IINSYKGVCA
+683 IISSYQGVCA
-693 MIGDGNNDALALKQ
+693 MVGDGNNDALALKQ

-724 DILLLEENLSLLRK
+724 DILLLEEDLSLLEK
-738 AFDNAQKVYQVVLQN
+738 AFHNAQKVYQVVLQN

-777 ASLSMSASSLLVV
+777 ASLSMSGSSLLVV
-790 LNSLRLKRS
+790 LNSLRLKHS

>member
-80 GDFILNLLL
+80 SDFILNLLL

-190 YGGASYGGAS
+190 YG
-200 YGGASYGG
+200 
-208 ASYGAGMDK
+208 AGMDK

-302 KAKLFANEK
+302 KARLFANEK
-311 CLALESHEIHSVIVV
+311 CLALESHEIHSVIVI

-341 GSVVLV
+341 GSVVWV

-379 GVNDQILG
+379 GVNDPILG

-394 PFSYQVSADFQ
+394 PFSYQVSANFQ
-405 NSRLSSL
+405 NSRLSGL

-436 FSKAVLFLAFISF
+436 FSKAVLFLAFVSF
-449 LLWQFGLGGNFEK
+449 LLWQFGLGGDFEK

-506 TLAKVKKIFIDKTG
+506 TLAKVEKIFIDKTG
-520 TLTQKEVLLK
+520 TLTQKEALLK

-545 LLKVREHL
+545 LLKTREHL

-560 SLDSDEVSL
+560 SLDSDEVHL

-595 LNAMGVNIKAKES
+595 LNAMGVDIKAKES

-631 KNNAKEVIQ
+631 KNNAKEVVQ
-640 FLQNKGLELEILS
+640 ALQNKGLELEILS

-671 YHANLTPEDKAQ
+671 YCANLTPEDKAQ
-683 IINSYKGVCA
+683 TISSYKGVCA
-693 MIGDGNNDALALKQ
+693 MVGDGNNDALALKQ

-724 DILLLEENLSLLRK
+724 DILLLEEDLSLLKK

>member
-14 ELFKEVINHKELYFC
+14 ELFKETINHKELHFC

-63 DSMSALELEQA
+63 DSMNALELEQA

-80 GDFILNLLL
+80 SDFILNLLL

-106 RLKGV
+106 RLSGV

-125 VFDKSLNPKEIVQKI
+125 VFDKSLDPKEIIQKI

-155 ALKAQK
+155 TLKAQK

-200 YGGASYGG
+200 YGI
-208 ASYGAGMDK
+208 GMDK

-270 YSIYAMLVS
+270 YSVYAMLVS

-302 KAKLFANEK
+302 KARLFANEK
-311 CLALESHEIHSVIVV
+311 CLVLESHEIHSVIVV

-341 GSVVLV
+341 GSVVWV

-379 GVNDQILG
+379 GVNDPILG

-394 PFSYQVSADFQ
+394 PFSYQVSANFQ

-428 SANKIADI
+428 SANQIADI
-436 FSKAVLFLAFISF
+436 FSKAVLFLAFVSF

-545 LLKVREHL
+545 LLKTREHL

-560 SLDSDEVSL
+560 TLDGDEVNL
-569 EKIEFFAHGLKANYH
+569 EKIEFFAHGLKANYQ

-640 FLQNKGLELEILS
+640 ALQNQGLELEILS

-659 VKECAKKLGISN
+659 VKECAKKLGISK

-683 IINSYKGVCA
+683 TISSYKGVCA

-724 DILLLEENLSLLRK
+724 DILLLEEDLSLLEK

-777 ASLSMSASSLLVV
+777 ASLSMSGSSLLVV

>member
-45 ESFYDKLNDSTL
+45 ESFYDKLNDSVL

-80 GDFILNLLL
+80 SDFILNLLL

-190 YGGASYGGAS
+190 YGGASYGS
-200 YGGASYGG
+200 

-302 KAKLFANEK
+302 KARLFANEK

-379 GVNDQILG
+379 GVNDPILG

-394 PFSYQVSADFQ
+394 PFSYQVSANFQ
-405 NSRLSSL
+405 NSRLSGL

-545 LLKVREHL
+545 LLKTREHL

-659 VKECAKKLGISN
+659 VKECAKKLGISK
-671 YHANLTPEDKAQ
+671 YHANLTPEGKAQ
-683 IINSYKGVCA
+683 IISSYQGVCA

-724 DILLLEENLSLLRK
+724 DILLLEEDLSLLEK

>member
-1 MKCSHCQLEFKES
+1 MKCLHCQLEFKES

-63 DSMSALELEQA
+63 NSMSALELEQA

-155 ALKAQK
+155 TLKAQK

-190 YGGASYGGAS
+190 YG
-200 YGGASYGG
+200 
-208 ASYGAGMDK
+208 AGMDK

-226 SLFLSL
+226 SFFLSL

-302 KAKLFANEK
+302 KARLFANEK

-347 PSGAKIALDGVL
+347 PSGVKIALDGVL

-394 PFSYQVSADFQ
+394 PFSYQVSANFQ

-683 IINSYKGVCA
+683 IISSYKGVCA

-724 DILLLEENLSLLRK
+724 DILLLEEDLSLLKK

>member
-14 ELFKEVINHKELYFC
+14 ELFKETINHKELYFC

-63 DSMSALELEQA
+63 DSMSTLELEQA

-80 GDFILNLLL
+80 GELILNLLL

-106 RLKGV
+106 RLNGV

-125 VFDKSLNPKEIVQKI
+125 VFDKSLNPKEIIQKI

-190 YGGASYGGAS
+190 YGSTSYGGAS
-200 YGGASYGG
+200 YGT
-208 ASYGAGMDK
+208 GMDK

-270 YSIYAMLVS
+270 YSVYAMLVS

-302 KAKLFANEK
+302 KARLFANEK

-326 ENGKQIEKHPKDVAI
+326 EKDKQIEKHPKDVAI
-341 GSVVLV
+341 GSVVWV

-359 LNHASV
+359 LNNASV

-379 GVNDQILG
+379 GVNDPILG

-394 PFSYQVSADFQ
+394 PFSYQVSANFQ
-405 NSRLSSL
+405 NSRLSGL

-436 FSKAVLFLAFISF
+436 FSKAVLFLAFVSF
-449 LLWQFGLGGNFEK
+449 LLWQFGLGGDFEK

-530 EKIIYEEFD
+530 EKIIYKEFD
-539 ERLLKS
+539 GRLLKS
-545 LLKVREHL
+545 LLKTREHL
-553 AHSAILK
+553 AHNAILK
-560 SLDSDEVSL
+560 TLNGDEVDL
-569 EKIEFFAHGLKANYH
+569 EQIEFFAHGLKANYQ

-618 KTLCALFI
+618 ETLCALFI

-631 KNNAKEVIQ
+631 KANAKEVIQ
-640 FLQNKGLELEILS
+640 ALQNQGLELEILS

-659 VKECAKKLGISN
+659 VKECAKKLGISK
-671 YHANLTPEDKAQ
+671 YHAHLTPEDKAQ
-683 IINSYKGVCA
+683 IVSSYQGVCA
-693 MIGDGNNDALALKQ
+693 MIGDGNNDALALKK

-724 DILLLEENLSLLRK
+724 DILLLEEDLSLLEK
-738 AFDNAQKVYQVVLQN
+738 AFHNAQKVYQVVLQN

-760 NAILIPVAMLG
+760 NAVLIPVAMLG

>member
-14 ELFKEVINHKELYFC
+14 ELFKEVIHHKELYFC

-63 DSMSALELEQA
+63 DSMNILELEQA

-80 GDFILNLLL
+80 GELILNLLL

-106 RLKGV
+106 RLSGV

-125 VFDKSLNPKEIVQKI
+125 VFDKSLDPKEIVQKI

-155 ALKAQK
+155 TLKAQK

-190 YGGASYGGAS
+190 YGS
-200 YGGASYGG
+200 
-208 ASYGAGMDK
+208 GMDK

-270 YSIYAMLVS
+270 YSLYAMLVS

-302 KAKLFANEK
+302 KARLFANEK
-311 CLALESHEIHSVIVV
+311 CLALESHEIHSVIIV

-341 GSVVLV
+341 GSVVWV

-359 LNHASV
+359 LNNASV

-379 GVNDQILG
+379 GVNDPILG
-387 GYVNVGV
+387 GYVNVGM
-394 PFSYQVSADFQ
+394 PFSYQVSATFQ
-405 NSRLSSL
+405 NSRLSGL

-428 SANKIADI
+428 SANQIADI
-436 FSKAVLFLAFISF
+436 FSKAVLFLAFVSF

-545 LLKVREHL
+545 LLKTREHL

-560 SLDSDEVSL
+560 ALDGDEVSL
-569 EKIEFFAHGLKANYH
+569 EKIEFFAHGLKASYQ

-595 LNAMGVNIKAKES
+595 LKSMGVDLKVKES

-631 KNNAKEVIQ
+631 KANAKEVVQ
-640 FLQNKGLELEILS
+640 ALQNKGLELEILS

-659 VKECAKKLGISN
+659 VKECAKKLGISK
-671 YHANLTPEDKAQ
+671 YHAHLTPEDKAQ
-683 IINSYKGVCA
+683 TISSYKGVCA

-724 DILLLEENLSLLRK
+724 DILLLEEDLSLLEK
-738 AFDNAQKVYQVVLQN
+738 AFHNAQKVYQVVLQN

>member
-14 ELFKEVINHKELYFC
+14 ELFKETINHKELVFC

-45 ESFYDKLNDSTL
+45 ESFYDKLGTSTL
-57 APVTPQ
+57 APVV
-63 DSMSALELEQA
+63 SENAISSLELEQA
-74 LEENNK
+74 LEENNR
-80 GDFILNLLL
+80 GDYILNLLL
-89 EKTHCNA
+89 EKTHCTA

-118 TTHHLQI
+118 TTQHLQI
-125 VFDKSLNPKEIVQKI
+125 VFDKSLNPKEIIQKI

-161 EQRSYLLTLSVGFFA
+161 EQRSYLLTLSIGFFA
-176 TMNLMFIAIAKYAS
+176 TMNLMFIAVAKYAS
-190 YGGASYGGAS
+190 YANS
-200 YGGASYGG
+200 
-208 ASYGAGMDK
+208 MDK
-217 LMQRNLDLV
+217 LMQRNLDIV
-226 SLFLSL
+226 SLLLSL

-247 YGLKNGVLGMD
+247 YGLKNGVFGMD

-270 YSIYAMLVS
+270 YSIYAMLNS

-302 KAKLFANEK
+302 KARLFANEK

-326 ENGKQIEKHPKDVAI
+326 ENDKHIEKHPKDVAI
-341 GSVVLV
+341 GSIVFV
-347 PSGAKIALDGVL
+347 PSGAKIALDGEL
-359 LNHASV
+359 LSSASV

-379 GVNDQILG
+379 GLNDKILG

-394 PFSYQVSADFQ
+394 PFSYQVSANFQ

-436 FSKAVLFLAFISF
+436 FSKAVLFLSF
-449 LLWQFGLGGNFEK
+449 LSFVLWQFGLGANFEK

-530 EKIIYEEFD
+530 ESIIYESFD
-539 ERLLKS
+539 ERFLKS
-545 LLKVREHL
+545 LLKTREHL
-553 AHSAILK
+553 AHSAIIK
-560 SLDSDEVSL
+560 SLDCDEVVL
-569 EKIEFFAHGLKANYH
+569 EKMEFFAHGLKAHYQ
-584 NETLLV
+584 NETFLV

-595 LNAMGVNIKAKES
+595 LDSMGVNLKIKEEIKKS
-608 ANIMVGFAKN
+608 TNIMVGFAKN
-618 KTLCALFI
+618 KTLQAVFI

-631 KNNAKEVIQ
+631 KSNAKEVIQ
-640 FLQNKGLELEILS
+640 TLRNKGLELEILS
-653 GDNESS
+653 GDNENS
-659 VKECAKKLGISN
+659 VKNCAKQLGISN
-671 YHANLTPEDKAQ
+671 YQANLKPEDKAQ
-683 IINSYKGVCA
+683 IVSSYKGVCA
-693 MIGDGNNDALALKQ
+693 MIGDGNNDALALKR
-707 ASVSLGFEK
+707 ANVSLGFEK

-724 DILLLEENLSLLRK
+724 DILLLEEDLSLLEK
-738 AFDNAQKVYQVVLQN
+738 ALSNAKKVYKIVLQN
-753 IVLSLIY
+753 IALSLIY

-777 ASLSMSASSLLVV
+777 ASLSMSASSLIVV

>member
-63 DSMSALELEQA
+63 NSMSALELEQA

-190 YGGASYGGAS
+190 YGSASYGT
-200 YGGASYGG
+200 
-208 ASYGAGMDK
+208 GMDK

-270 YSIYAMLVS
+270 YSVYAMLVS

-302 KAKLFANEK
+302 KARLFANEK

-359 LNHASV
+359 LNNASV
-365 DASLISGEFKPLEL
+365 DSSLISGEFKPLEL
-379 GVNDQILG
+379 EVNDQILG

-405 NSRLSSL
+405 NSRLSGL

-436 FSKAVLFLAFISF
+436 FSKAVLFLAFMSF

-560 SLDSDEVSL
+560 SLDSDEVGL
-569 EKIEFFAHGLKANYH
+569 EKIEFFAHGLKASYH

-631 KNNAKEVIQ
+631 KNNAKEVVQ
-640 FLQNKGLELEILS
+640 ALQNKGLELEILS

-683 IINSYKGVCA
+683 TINSYKGVCA

-724 DILLLEENLSLLRK
+724 DILLLEEDLSLLEK

-760 NAILIPVAMLG
+760 NVILIPVAMLG

>member
-14 ELFKEVINHKELYFC
+14 ELFKEVIHHKELYFC

-63 DSMSALELEQA
+63 DSMNALELEQA

-80 GDFILNLLL
+80 SDFILNLLL

-106 RLKGV
+106 RLSGV

-125 VFDKSLNPKEIVQKI
+125 VFEKSLNPKEIIQKI

-190 YGGASYGGAS
+190 YG
-200 YGGASYGG
+200 
-208 ASYGAGMDK
+208 AGMDK

-247 YGLKNGVLGMD
+247 YGLKNGVLSMD

-270 YSIYAMLVS
+270 YSVYAMLVS

-302 KAKLFANEK
+302 KARLFANEK
-311 CLALESHEIHSVIVV
+311 CLALESHEIHSVIVI
-326 ENGKQIEKHPKDVAI
+326 ENGKQIKKHPKDVAI
-341 GSVVLV
+341 GSVVWV

-379 GVNDQILG
+379 GVNDPILG

-394 PFSYQVSADFQ
+394 PFSYQVSANFQ
-405 NSRLSSL
+405 NSRLSGL

-428 SANKIADI
+428 SANQIADI

-449 LLWQFGLGGNFEK
+449 LLWQFGLGGDFEK

-530 EKIIYEEFD
+530 EKIIYEGFD

-545 LLKVREHL
+545 LLKTREHL

-560 SLDSDEVSL
+560 SLDGDEVSL
-569 EKIEFFAHGLKANYH
+569 EQIEFFAHGLKASYR

-595 LNAMGVNIKAKES
+595 LNAMGVDTKAKES

-640 FLQNKGLELEILS
+640 ALHNKGLELEILS

-683 IINSYKGVCA
+683 TIRSYKGVCA
-693 MIGDGNNDALALKQ
+693 MVGDGNNDALALKR

-724 DILLLEENLSLLRK
+724 DILLLEEDLSLLEK

-777 ASLSMSASSLLVV
+777 ASLSMSGSSLLVV

>member
-14 ELFKEVINHKELYFC
+14 ELFKETINHKELHFC

-63 DSMSALELEQA
+63 DSMSVLELEQA

-80 GDFILNLLL
+80 GELILNLLL

-155 ALKAQK
+155 TLKAQK

-190 YGGASYGGAS
+190 YGSASYGGA
-200 YGGASYGG
+200 G
-208 ASYGAGMDK
+208 YGAGMDK

-247 YGLKNGVLGMD
+247 YGIKNGVLGMD

-302 KAKLFANEK
+302 KARLFANEK

-326 ENGKQIEKHPKDVAI
+326 EKDKQIEKHPKDVAI
-341 GSVVLV
+341 GSVVWV

-359 LNHASV
+359 LNNASV

-379 GVNDQILG
+379 GVNDPILG

-394 PFSYQVSADFQ
+394 PFSYQVSANFQ
-405 NSRLSSL
+405 NSRLSGL

-428 SANKIADI
+428 SANQIADI
-436 FSKAVLFLAFISF
+436 FSKAVLFLAFVSF
-449 LLWQFGLGGNFEK
+449 LLWQFGLGGDFEK

-506 TLAKVKKIFIDKTG
+506 TLAKVEKIFIDKTG

-530 EKIIYEEFD
+530 EKIIYEKFD

-545 LLKVREHL
+545 LLKTREHL
-553 AHSAILK
+553 AHNAILK
-560 SLDSDEVSL
+560 TLDSDEINL
-569 EKIEFFAHGLKANYH
+569 EKIEFFAHGLKANYQ

-631 KNNAKEVIQ
+631 KANAKEVIQ
-640 FLQNKGLELEILS
+640 ALQNKGLELEILS

-659 VKECAKKLGISN
+659 VKECAKKLGISK
-671 YHANLTPEDKAQ
+671 YHAHLTPEDKAQ
-683 IINSYKGVCA
+683 IISSYQGVCA

-724 DILLLEENLSLLRK
+724 DILLLEEDLSLLEK

>member
-14 ELFKEVINHKELYFC
+14 EFFKETINHKELHFC

-63 DSMSALELEQA
+63 DSMNALELEQA

-111 KKVSVNF
+111 KKVGVNF

-125 VFDKSLNPKEIVQKI
+125 VFDKSLNPKEIIQKI

-190 YGGASYGGAS
+190 YG
-200 YGGASYGG
+200 
-208 ASYGAGMDK
+208 AGMDK

-232 LVLVVVGRFFIKGAF
+232 LVLVVVGRFFIKGTF

-270 YSIYAMLVS
+270 YSVYAMLVS

-302 KAKLFANEK
+302 KARLFANEK

-326 ENGKQIEKHPKDVAI
+326 EKDKQIEKHPKDVAI
-341 GSVVLV
+341 GSVVWV

-359 LNHASV
+359 LNNASV

-379 GVNDQILG
+379 EVNDLILG

-394 PFSYQVSADFQ
+394 PFSYQVSANFQ
-405 NSRLSSL
+405 NSRLSGL

-428 SANKIADI
+428 STNQIADI
-436 FSKAVLFLAFISF
+436 FSKAVLFLAFVSF

-530 EKIIYEEFD
+530 EKIIYEGFD

-545 LLKVREHL
+545 LLKTREHL

-560 SLDSDEVSL
+560 SLHGDEVDL
-569 EKIEFFAHGLKANYH
+569 EQIEFFAHGLKANYQ
-584 NETLLV
+584 NQTLLV

-595 LNAMGVNIKAKES
+595 LNAMGVGIKTKES

-631 KNNAKEVIQ
+631 KANAKEVIQ
-640 FLQNKGLELEILS
+640 ALQNRGLELEILS

-659 VKECAKKLGISN
+659 VKECAKKLGISK
-671 YHANLTPEDKAQ
+671 YHAHLTPEDKAQ
-683 IINSYKGVCA
+683 IVSSYKGVCA

-724 DILLLEENLSLLRK
+724 DILLLEEDLSLLEK
-738 AFDNAQKVYQVVLQN
+738 AFHNAQKVYQVVLQN

>member
-14 ELFKEVINHKELYFC
+14 ELFKEVIHHKELYFC
-29 CTGCARVYAL
+29 CAGCARVYAL
-39 LLDLNL
+39 LTDLNL

-80 GDFILNLLL
+80 SDFILNLLL

-125 VFDKSLNPKEIVQKI
+125 VFEKSLNPKEIIQKI

-161 EQRSYLLTLSVGFFA
+161 EQRSYLITLSVGFFA

-190 YGGASYGGAS
+190 YGSASYGGAG
-200 YGGASYGG
+200 YGS
-208 ASYGAGMDK
+208 GMDK

-302 KAKLFANEK
+302 KARLFANEK

-341 GSVVLV
+341 GSVVWV

-359 LNHASV
+359 LNNASV

-379 GVNDQILG
+379 GVNDPILG

-394 PFSYQVSADFQ
+394 PFSYQVSTNFQ
-405 NSRLSSL
+405 NSRLSGL

-436 FSKAVLFLAFISF
+436 FSKAVLFLAFVSF

-530 EKIIYEEFD
+530 EKIIHEEFD

-545 LLKVREHL
+545 LLKTREHL
-553 AHSAILK
+553 AHSAIFK
-560 SLDSDEVSL
+560 SLHGDEVSL
-569 EKIEFFAHGLKANYH
+569 EKIEFFAHGLKASYQ

-595 LNAMGVNIKAKES
+595 LKSMGVGIKTKES

-631 KNNAKEVIQ
+631 KANAKEVIQ
-640 FLQNKGLELEILS
+640 ALQNQGLELEILS

-659 VKECAKKLGISN
+659 VKECAKKLGISK
-671 YHANLTPEDKAQ
+671 YHAHLTPEDKAQ
-683 IINSYKGVCA
+683 IVSSYQGVCA
-693 MIGDGNNDALALKQ
+693 MVGDGNNDALALKQ

-724 DILLLEENLSLLRK
+724 DILLLEEDLSLLEK
-738 AFDNAQKVYQVVLQN
+738 AFHNAQKVYQVVLQN

-790 LNSLRLKRS
+790 LNSLRLKRT